1 MEDFGSV
8 TSLEAEAIGE
18 PGHRT
23 FRLRVRSGEQTA
35 SLWLEKEQLQ
45 ALAIA
50 LTQLIVRVGK
60 ALQLPASD
68 ASLSP
73 LSGFP
78 EPPTLDL
85 KVGRLGLGY
94 QQSEER
100 VLLFAQGIDEE
111 PDDEGAGVV
120 CRASVDQCRGLV
132 AAIEATLAAG
142 RPICRLCLT
151 PIDPGGHVCPR
162 GNGKRP
168 EEDLGA
174 LR

>member
-18 PGHRT
+18 PGQRT
-23 FRLRVRSGEQTA
+23 FRLRLRSGQQTA

-50 LTQLIVRVGK
+50 LTQLLVRVGK
-60 ALQLPASD
+60 AQELLASG
-68 ASLSP
+68 ASPSP
-73 LSGFP
+73 LSPFP
-78 EPPTLDL
+78 EQPTVDL

-94 QQSEER
+94 ERSEER
-100 VLLFAQGIDEE
+100 VLIFAYGIEE
-111 PDDEGAGVV
+111 DASEGEAAVLSRV
-120 CRASVDQCRGLV
+120 SIDQCRDLI
-132 AAIEATLAAG
+132 AAVEAILAAG

-162 GNGKRP
+162 GNGNRP
-168 EEDLGA
+168 KEDLDA
-174 LR
+174 LH